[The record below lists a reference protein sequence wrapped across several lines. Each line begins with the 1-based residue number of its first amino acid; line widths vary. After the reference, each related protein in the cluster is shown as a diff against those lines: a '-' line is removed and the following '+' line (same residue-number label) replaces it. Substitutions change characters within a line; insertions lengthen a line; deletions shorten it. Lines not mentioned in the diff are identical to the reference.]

1 MGCGV
6 SKFSPESSSVPSVKR
21 NMVAQERG
29 GNNWTIIGQ
38 QRIGGKTTNEEHKKG
53 LYRRLKMIPQICVIL
68 SFHAL

>member
-1 MGCGV
+1 
-6 SKFSPESSSVPSVKR
+6 
-21 NMVAQERG
+21 MVAQERG

-68 SFHAL
+68 SLHAL